1 MNGETKRKLINESKS
16 IMYFM
21 PDGMRIITKNQ
32 ALNLLS
38 FNGKDLSVTDD
49 NRTVMLSIE
58 KEKENDDQRRIQNIQ
73 KNNKKRNCKR
83 DTI

>member
-58 KEKENDDQRRIQNIQ
+58 KEKENIQ

>member
-1 MNGETKRKLINESKS
+1 MNSETKRKLINESKT

-21 PDGMRIITKNQ
+21 PDGMRIITKNK

-38 FNGKDLSVTDD
+38 FNGKNLSVTDD

-58 KEKENDDQRRIQNIQ
+58 R
-73 KNNKKRNCKR
+73 
-83 DTI
+83 